1 LAVGDEVKKLADTFC
16 TLCIANLRYTF
27 DRCRDSQTA
36 VIVES
41 DIFDGVGAK
50 SDEFRSL
57 LRNAKHANVSVFCV
71 TSSLSGMPSFPTM
84 TFDMVGAGCD
94 LPACVRASLYDSF
107 FFERLATYERFNRV
121 LDLTTQSE
129 DSCLVWIKGRNTLG
143 FIPGVEQV
151 DGKVRDEKSSSPST
165 QVVPPPSSS
174 AASSATVDAAPTK
187 TDVATS
193 KAASEWTASIDQ
205 AITNLAVFETSDNA
219 RAKELAA
226 RIVVVLRAA
235 RNTPPT
241 AATALGT
248 VLGVVGAIFVW
259 YAEVKAASAA
269 KV

>member
-1 LAVGDEVKKLADTFC
+1 
-16 TLCIANLRYTF
+16 
-27 DRCRDSQTA
+27 
-36 VIVES
+36 
-41 DIFDGVGAK
+41 
-50 SDEFRSL
+50 
-57 LRNAKHANVSVFCV
+57 
-71 TSSLSGMPSFPTM
+71 
-84 TFDMVGAGCD
+84 
-94 LPACVRASLYDSF
+94 
-107 FFERLATYERFNRV
+107 
-121 LDLTTQSE
+121 
-129 DSCLVWIKGRNTLG
+129 LVWIKGRNTLG